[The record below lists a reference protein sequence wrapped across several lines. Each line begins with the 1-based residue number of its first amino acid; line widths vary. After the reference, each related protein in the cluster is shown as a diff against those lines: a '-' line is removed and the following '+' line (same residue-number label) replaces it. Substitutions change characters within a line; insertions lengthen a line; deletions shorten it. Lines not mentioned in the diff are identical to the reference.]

1 MWISGAGGDERYVA
15 RKHLLV
21 LGGDPKPK
29 QKVKE
34 ENYISKKKP
43 RPLYNHCQWAIFF
56 FSFKSFVKLILN
68 VLLGKKVDIL
78 IIFLIFF
85 S

>member
-1 MWISGAGGDERYVA
+1 MHPIKLGCKLFFFFPISSLGSEHDFYFMWILGGDEKHIP

-34 ENYISKKKP
+34 ENYISKKP
-43 RPLYNHCQWAIFF
+43 RPLYNHCQ
-56 FSFKSFVKLILN
+56 
-68 VLLGKKVDIL
+68 
-78 IIFLIFF
+78 
-85 S
+85 